1 MVSYKVLDIHLWH
14 LISVHPMNW
23 LAFCFFEQGNWVAER
38 KPITQFSSKQSSKMI
53 SSVWFMF
60 HLIEIFS
67 ESLLDGDHVL
77 VCVVCSIE
85 KKNSRYFH
93 GSNHYCLWQWATSNC
108 VTHSCIEL
116 FVPHFYFCW
125 NLECTNNEELA
136 IFFSSHVIIV
146 MYAFTLWVYFSVL
159 RTDKYW

>member
-38 KPITQFSSKQSSKMI
+38 KPVTQFSSKQSSKMI

-60 HLIEIFS
+60 HLIEISS
-67 ESLLDGDHVL
+67 ESLFDGVL
-77 VCVVCSIE
+77 VCVVCSVEFFFPFLFSWLQSAI
-85 KKNSRYFH
+85 
-93 GSNHYCLWQWATSNC
+93 YCLWQWATSNC

-136 IFFSSHVIIV
+136 IFFSWHVTIV